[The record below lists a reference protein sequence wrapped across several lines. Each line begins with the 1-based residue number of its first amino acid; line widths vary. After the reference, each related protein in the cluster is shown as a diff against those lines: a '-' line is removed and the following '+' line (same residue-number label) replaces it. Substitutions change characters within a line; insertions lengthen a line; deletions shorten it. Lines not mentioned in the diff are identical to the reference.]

1 MAELVFWLTAG
12 LLAYAYVVFPALLA
26 IALRFVP
33 KRDVTEHVV
42 GELPPVAV
50 VLSAF
55 NEQSHIA
62 DRIANLLSQD
72 YPAGRLR
79 VYVGSDGSDDGTAD
93 ILESLRSPSV
103 EVRVSTR
110 RRGKAA
116 ILNELIA
123 LAHEPVIVFSDANVT
138 FDRAAV
144 MKLVQALSESE
155 VGAVCG
161 ELFLQGNGSEN
172 QDSAYWRVERFLKAA
187 EGRLGALLGA
197 NGAIYAIRKELYEP
211 LPTDT
216 IIDDFVIAM
225 RIAARGWRL
234 VYEPAARA
242 WEDTP
247 ALIEDEFRRRVRI
260 GLGNFQALF
269 RYPEFLFRT
278 SVRRAWAY
286 VSHKVLRW
294 FGPHLFVVN
303 FVAAAWLAPSSLLY
317 GAILALEVAGYAIIA
332 LGAWARGRFEV
343 PRLLLGLVLFATL
356 NAAFAVAFWKYLFG
370 DVKGQW
376 SRTER
381 TVQ

>member
-12 LLAYAYVVFPALLA
+12 LLVYAYVVFPAMLA

-33 KRDVTEHVV
+33 KGNIARQSNAD
-42 GELPPVAV
+42 LPSVAV

-55 NEQSHIA
+55 NERSHIA
-62 DRIANLLSQD
+62 DRIANLESQD
-72 YPAGRLR
+72 YPADKLR
-79 VYVGSDGSDDGTAD
+79 IYVGSDGSDDGTAE
-93 ILESLRSPSV
+93 ILEGLRSARV
-103 EVRVSTR
+103 EVRISPR

-116 ILNELIA
+116 MLNELIA
-123 LAHEPVIVFSDANVT
+123 STREQVIVFSDANVT

-144 MKLVQALSESE
+144 AKLVLALSDAD

-161 ELFLQGNGSEN
+161 ELFLQSTGSEN
-172 QDSAYWRVERFLKAA
+172 QDSVYWRVERFLKAA

-211 LPTDT
+211 LPEDT

-225 RIAARGWRL
+225 RIASRGWRL
-234 VYEPAARA
+234 AYEPAARA

-247 ALIEDEFRRRVRI
+247 PSIGDEFRRRVRI
-260 GLGNFQALF
+260 GMGNFQALF
-269 RYPEFLFRT
+269 RYPEFVLRT
-278 SVRRAWAY
+278 SLPRAWAY
-286 VSHKVLRW
+286 FSHKVLRW
-294 FGPHLFVVN
+294 FGPHLLVVN
-303 FVAAAWLAPSSLLY
+303 LLAAAWLATNSRSY
-317 GAILALEVAGYAIIA
+317 AAIVALQVAGYAVVA
-332 LGAWARGRFEV
+332 LCAWARSRFNV

-356 NAAFAVAFWKYLFG
+356 NAAFAVAFWKYLLG
-370 DVKGQW
+370 DLQGQW